1 MKKVTIVIIVYIPKL
16 RVLIT
21 LLTPKILQ
29 VPKLQTLIV
38 PLKVPLE
45 PLLKVEFKVAASV
58 LLLFDE
64 MKQRPG
70 SKKSDMPKIRITKV
84 IQ

>member
-1 MKKVTIVIIVYIPKL
+1 MT
-16 RVLIT
+16 
-21 LLTPKILQ
+21 
-29 VPKLQTLIV
+29 
-38 PLKVPLE
+38 LE